1 MLEATVLLHEE
12 RGAVPARGQEAHGR
26 FSGEDGRRAPSSS
39 AGGWAGMLHRSRS
52 EADRFIIR
60 DKVCLVSNAV
70 QSPVGRSVVEAAG
83 GRADRSEAYRDAR
96 AEYARIR
103 ALREVSPIAAH
114 LRERRFELGLTQEEV
129 AKAAGTSHSAVS
141 RLEKGTH
148 IPQLPTLQRVAAV
161 LDEDLL
167 VCFQRT
173 VDGEVEREFAA
184 VA

>member
-1 MLEATVLLHEE
+1 MATVL
-12 RGAVPARGQEAHGR
+12 
-26 FSGEDGRRAPSSS
+26 
-39 AGGWAGMLHRSRS
+39 
-52 EADRFIIR
+52 
-60 DKVCLVSNAV
+60 
-70 QSPVGRSVVEAAG
+70 QSPVGSSSAEAAE
-83 GRADRSEAYRDAR
+83 GRAHRSAAYRDAR
-96 AEYARIR
+96 AEYERIR

-129 AKAAGTSHSAVS
+129 ATAAGTSHSAVS

-148 IPQLPTLQRVAAV
+148 IPQLSTLQRIAAV
-161 LDEDLL
+161 LDEELL

>member
-1 MLEATVLLHEE
+1 ML
-12 RGAVPARGQEAHGR
+12 R
-26 FSGEDGRRAPSSS
+26 
-39 AGGWAGMLHRSRS
+39 RSRG
-52 EADRFIIR
+52 EANRLIIR
-60 DKVCLVSNAV
+60 GKVWLVSNAV
-70 QSPVGRSVVEAAG
+70 QSPIGRPVVEAAG
-83 GRADRSEAYRDAR
+83 GRGDRSEAYRDAR

-148 IPQLPTLQRVAAV
+148 IPQLPTLQRIAAV
-161 LDEDLL
+161 LDEELL